1 MSLEST
7 NNNPPSIRTNADGRI
22 TNMDDILANIEIY
35 SVEELDTIR
44 WTVREALKKAD
55 WHLRSLHEEYK
66 KHQINVGDILAWI
79 QMARRTSM
87 EWRIAEVWDPEE
99 VIASYTS
106 QVSEI
111 LAGST
116 LRTLIID
123 DQERYTN
130 ELCALAEAIIQRIN
144 RWEN

>member
-1 MSLEST
+1 MPLESP
-7 NNNPPSIRTNADGRI
+7 NNHRPSIRTNADGRI

-35 SVEELDTIR
+35 SVEELDTMR
-44 WTVREALKKAD
+44 WIVREALKKAD
-55 WHLRSLHEEYK
+55 WHLRSLHREYK

-79 QMARRTSM
+79 QMARKTNA

-123 DQERYTN
+123 DQERYIN
-130 ELCALAEAIIQRIN
+130 ELCTLAEAIMQRIN